1 MYCDVFDISLQQH
14 SIDLVTM
21 GRALNLILSH
31 QPARAV
37 DKMIAWWK
45 NCVPKDTILL
55 AYGGTKTEFEG
66 ISHAQK
72 VLVDDPQ
79 LRTRDHQRE
88 FQSYTRLFRATTEFL
103 RTHDENFSFIHFAE
117 YDHLPLV
124 PDLNDRQI
132 ERMKAEGADLLA
144 YHVHRVD
151 ETSNPHFLYHVANP
165 AFVSH
170 WSKITVRSDPRVV
183 LSMFGSGS
191 FWTTEAF
198 RAVAAMEEPLP
209 IYMELYLP
217 TLAHHLGFRV
227 RDLTE
232 QNRFVR
238 ALARVIDPIDEAR
251 KQGAWTLH
259 PVKRLWDR

>member
-1 MYCDVFDISLQQH
+1 
-14 SIDLVTM
+14 M

-45 NCVPKDTILL
+45 NCVQKDTILI
-55 AYGGTKTEFEG
+55 AYGGTKVEFEA
-66 ISHAQK
+66 ITHEQK

-88 FQSYTRLFRATTEFL
+88 FQSYTRLFQMAGEFL
-103 RTHDENFSFIHFAE
+103 RSSNRDFNFVHFAE
-117 YDHLPLV
+117 YDHVPLAS
-124 PDLNDRQI
+124 DLNDRQI
-132 ERMKAEGADLLA
+132 ERAKAESADVLA
-144 YHVHRVD
+144 YHGHRVD
-151 ETSNPHFLYHVANP
+151 GTSNPHFLYHVANP
-165 AFVSH
+165 AFVSY
-170 WSKITVRSDPRVV
+170 WSNITVRSDPDVV

-198 RAVAAMEEPLP
+198 RAVAAMEEPFP
-209 IYMELYLP
+209 MYMEIYLP

-238 ALARVIDPIDEAR
+238 AVANEIDSIDKARA
-251 KQGAWTLH
+251 QGAWTLH
-259 PVKRLWDR
+259 PVKRLWRN